1 MAWSTSLSKRLRKN
15 VWNMYDEEEDRPS
28 PPEFAVPRLS
38 ALLPWSVVL
47 IGRWPRINTSAYGP
61 PAQGGLPS
69 SVIVTPFPALALLE
83 FSAEIAVGAAAST
96 SAATAKTDLGT
107 FDLCN

>member
-1 MAWSTSLSKRLRKN
+1 MFARKY

-38 ALLPWSVVL
+38 ALLPQSVVL
-47 IGRWPRINTSAYGP
+47 IGRWPGINTSAYGP

-69 SVIVTPFPALALLE
+69 SVIVNPFPVHALLE
-83 FSAEIAVGAAAST
+83 FSAAIAVGVAAST
-96 SAATAKTDLGT
+96 VAATTKTDGIT
-107 FDLCN
+107 FGLCN